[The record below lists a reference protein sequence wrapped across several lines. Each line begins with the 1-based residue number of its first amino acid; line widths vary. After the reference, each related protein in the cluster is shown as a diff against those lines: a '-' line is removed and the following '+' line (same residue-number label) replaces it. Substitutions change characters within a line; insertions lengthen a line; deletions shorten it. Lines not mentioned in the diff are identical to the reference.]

1 MVINFQP
8 QFMQQGNVAPGM
20 GGIFFYTSARSSGGE
35 LPGGGGAG
43 SSDKLR
49 VFQLYDMVFVAGI
62 VLRDLLRDG
71 FKRETR
77 PKGGVEE

>member
-20 GGIFFYTSARSSGGE
+20 GGIFFYTSARTSGGE
-35 LPGGGGAG
+35 IPGGGAGGAG

-49 VFQLYDMVFVAGI
+49 IFQLYDNALIAGI
-62 VLRDLLRDG
+62 LLKDLIRDG
-71 FKRETR
+71 FKREVR
-77 PKGGVEE
+77 PRGNE